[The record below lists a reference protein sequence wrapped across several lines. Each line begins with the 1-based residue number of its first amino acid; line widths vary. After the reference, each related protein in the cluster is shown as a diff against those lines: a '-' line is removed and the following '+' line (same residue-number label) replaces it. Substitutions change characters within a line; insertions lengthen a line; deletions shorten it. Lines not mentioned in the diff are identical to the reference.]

1 MNSNDE
7 LTGDIELLEAMPR
20 QFACIDDDIESE
32 AGFRTEI
39 PLEGTMT
46 SCADIPAAVPASP
59 FAFQVVQAA
68 AEIRE
73 DPAQTPVDID
83 RSDISAADVE
93 ETPCHFYMALVPS
106 NEEVELI
113 PVPQRQADANQSEE
127 ARQHT
132 SDAAQWHKYRKSE
145 QKCPSPTVAHHGRH
159 GHRYIRAKASSI
171 VTSRASV
178 PVEASSARPRQVGE
192 SGQAFL
198 RCRELMDRQPVPRQ
212 LFPDRTDLP
221 GPEQICQPIPTPVR
235 AHPDRLARR
244 TLPFSSNRT
253 LDWNPRPGY
262 TDFWSARVQ
271 SLNSDIPAM
280 GFRHARN
287 GLQPIP
293 QTQPEQAPPAQV
305 SLYDSEQRQ
314 SDRWEAEPR
323 QMGETVQSQPEQM
336 QPEPP
341 NPNPTAPHPEHTAVP
356 QLDSSN
362 AQQHEQGHQDSMAE
376 PPQSENS
383 QLGSTGSALE
393 DILSS
398 IGGLEAT
405 VAAQEATQD
414 ADVLSSAL
422 EAAPCIE
429 TQDSAFESRGHG

>member
-1 MNSNDE
+1 MFIGRGYVM
-7 LTGDIELLEAMPR
+7 LT
-20 QFACIDDDIESE
+20 S
-32 AGFRTEI
+32 
-39 PLEGTMT
+39 
-46 SCADIPAAVPASP
+46 
-59 FAFQVVQAA
+59 
-68 AEIRE
+68 
-73 DPAQTPVDID
+73 
-83 RSDISAADVE
+83 
-93 ETPCHFYMALVPS
+93 FY
-106 NEEVELI
+106 
-113 PVPQRQADANQSEE
+113 
-127 ARQHT
+127 
-132 SDAAQWHKYRKSE
+132 
-145 QKCPSPTVAHHGRH
+145 
-159 GHRYIRAKASSI
+159 
-171 VTSRASV
+171 
-178 PVEASSARPRQVGE
+178 
-192 SGQAFL
+192 QAFVFFQ
-198 RCRELMDRQPVPRQ
+198 DHK
-212 LFPDRTDLP
+212 LP
-221 GPEQICQPIPTPVR
+221 QTHRVKLI
-235 AHPDRLARR
+235 
-244 TLPFSSNRT
+244 
-253 LDWNPRPGY
+253 NPRPGY

-271 SLNSDIPAM
+271 PLNSDIPAM
-280 GFRHARN
+280 RSRHTRN

-362 AQQHEQGHQDSMAE
+362 AQRHEQGYQDSMAE

-383 QLGSTGSALE
+383 QLGSTGPALE

-398 IGGLEAT
+398 IGGLEAS